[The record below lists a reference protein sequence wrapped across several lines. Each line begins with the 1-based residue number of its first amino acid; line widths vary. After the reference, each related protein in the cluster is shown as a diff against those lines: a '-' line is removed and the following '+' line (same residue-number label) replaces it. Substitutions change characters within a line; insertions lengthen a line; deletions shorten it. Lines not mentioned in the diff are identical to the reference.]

1 MKIATIRTERRSSGT
16 VYLCP
21 YCPFSHFRGR
31 GNDLGA
37 HDRAV
42 DVIVQH
48 AVANHAE
55 QVA

>member
-1 MKIATIRTERRSSGT
+1 MAKIRTERRSAGT

-21 YCPFSHFRGR
+21 YCAFSYLRGR

-42 DVIVQH
+42 ETIVQH
-48 AVANHAE
+48 VAQAHAE
-55 QVA
+55 QVP